1 MATCVTTVNRI
12 SLFLFCFGLLHWN
25 TYAIYI
31 YMYIHIDIYNHMIIW
46 AKMRAY
52 AWTKCKHVTFKLNP
66 AARFHWLYS
75 SIINHNLFPTSPGV
89 FSYLTIIPSSHA
101 QIKKQKQLT
110 CSAFF
115 GKVPVYGKKWR
126 TKSDQTTRIS
136 TTINN
141 NNVWLENCKKKVN
154 KTDPLW
160 QYISVLDTQPGSLLW
175 VCLKKEDAPKIAIQ
189 WEIWWLTNGLG
200 IFHSETNPCPPVK

>member
-1 MATCVTTVNRI
+1 MLIGFINLRKNRHTHIIKWLQYINRDIYIYIYLPKTMATCVTTVNRM

-31 YMYIHIDIYNHMIIW
+31 YTYNHMIIW
-46 AKMRAY
+46 AQMHAC

-101 QIKKQKQLT
+101 QIHTQKQLT

-136 TTINN
+136 TT
-141 NNVWLENCKKKVN
+141 
-154 KTDPLW
+154 TMF
-160 QYISVLDTQPGSLLW
+160 GS
-175 VCLKKEDAPKIAIQ
+175 KIAR
-189 WEIWWLTNGLG
+189 
-200 IFHSETNPCPPVK
+200 KK

>member
-1 MATCVTTVNRI
+1 MP
-12 SLFLFCFGLLHWN
+12 
-25 TYAIYI
+25 YI

-46 AKMRAY
+46 AKMPAY

-154 KTDPLW
+154 KLTQFDNIFLFLILN
-160 QYISVLDTQPGSLLW
+160 QAHSYGSVWKRRMPPKLLF
-175 VCLKKEDAPKIAIQ
+175 
-189 WEIWWLTNGLG
+189 NG
-200 IFHSETNPCPPVK
+200 KYDD

>member
-1 MATCVTTVNRI
+1 MITVYLYIYIFAQNNGNMCYHCQPDVTVP
-12 SLFLFCFGLLHWN
+12 FLFWLATLKHICH
-25 TYAIYI
+25 IYT
-31 YMYIHIDIYNHMIIW
+31 YNHMIIW
-46 AKMRAY
+46 AQMHAC

-101 QIKKQKQLT
+101 QIHKQKQLT

-136 TTINN
+136 TT
-141 NNVWLENCKKKVN
+141 
-154 KTDPLW
+154 TMF
-160 QYISVLDTQPGSLLW
+160 GS
-175 VCLKKEDAPKIAIQ
+175 KIAR
-189 WEIWWLTNGLG
+189 
-200 IFHSETNPCPPVK
+200 KK